1 MLFRSRSSQ
10 GIRKAGT
17 MLRMGMSEATA
28 LSGETATDVKGQTQI
43 LYKLLTSDTSK
54 LSEPQKKLRENLLTS
69 GITSDLF
76 VGDDKSKAI
85 SAPKLSDLGA
95 NFAKEM
101 NKKNLLSKDEG
112 KGGPMEVSFADG
124 TEFRMKGVVRI
135 DGGEDRKST
144 RLNSSH

>member
-1 MLFRSRSSQ
+1 MTGVQ
-10 GIRKAGT
+10 T
-17 MLRMGMSEATA
+17 CA
-28 LSGETATDVKGQTQI
+28 LPI
-43 LYKLLTSDTSK
+43 Y
-54 LSEPQKKLRENLLTS
+54 
-69 GITSDLF
+69 
-76 VGDDKSKAI
+76 KSKAI

-135 DGGEDRKST
+135 DGGD
-144 RLNSSH
+144 SSIVTTAAGIRGRSNA